1 LLTIWQL
8 GLEKYLALII
18 VIAFLALGIVYF
30 VALPSFAM
38 HKMLKT
44 SSRTKKTIAFLGYYC
59 LFIVFAIV
67 IFLLPEY
74 VMKMYYYEFAST
86 QLFKF
91 ILFLFL
97 TFPLSYLFCMWIISG
112 NKNGWVKQEFA
123 QV

>member
-8 GLEKYLALII
+8 GLEKYLVLII

-38 HKMLKT
+38 YKMLKN
-44 SSRTKKTIAFLGYYC
+44 SSRTKKTIAFFGYYC
-59 LFIVFAIV
+59 LFIAFVIV
-67 IFLLPEY
+67 IFLLPDY
-74 VMKMYYYEFAST
+74 AMKMYHYEFAST
-86 QLFKF
+86 QLFRF

-97 TFPLSYLFCMWIISG
+97 TFPLSYLFCIWLISG
-112 NKNGWVKQEFA
+112 SRNGWAKPEFA